1 MVLWLVCL
9 VSWAVWWKERL
20 SAVGS
25 LKEPNILYL
34 LHNCAASWCECSA
47 CWQHDQVFQLL
58 LKMWSKLRQ
67 IFCLVFS
74 CNFDQIYVNFSLL
87 IIGSWLNLCLL
98 VSILAWLEL
107 AQEVAWNFSW
117 SFLSN
122 LIDIFTRMIFFTESA
137 EGDNCRVP
145 ENDHLFDEGALSAF
159 CGSVNPFP
167 QSEVIFLLQLWGG
180 CKHLLSPFSRV
191 NGSS

>member
-1 MVLWLVCL
+1 VLLGASRNPITFIYFIIVLPVDVNVVHADNMTKSSSCF
-9 VSWAVWWKERL
+9 WK
-20 SAVGS
+20 
-25 LKEPNILYL
+25 
-34 LHNCAASWCECSA
+34 C
-47 CWQHDQVFQLL
+47 DQNP
-58 LKMWSKLRQ
+58 RQ

-74 CNFDQIYVNFSLL
+74 CNFDQIFVKFSLP

-137 EGDNCRVP
+137 EGDNGHVP
-145 ENDHLFDEGALSAF
+145 ENDHLFDEGVLSAF
-159 CGSVNPFP
+159 CGSVNPFL
-167 QSEVIFLLQLWGG
+167 QSQVVFLLQLWGG